1 MIDPKM
7 LACVSVR
14 VTVEVF
20 GDHRQ
25 LSKRSGLSILVDKK
39 PATITMQELVRTI
52 ERAESTASTM
62 AISDLVL
69 KPMDPVRALPRARKQ
84 SEPERVEPPG
94 ESTGR
99 HP

>member
-25 LSKRSGLSILVDKK
+25 LSKRSGLSVLVDKK
-39 PATITMQELVRTI
+39 PDTITMQELVLTI

-69 KPMDPVRALPRARKQ
+69 KPLDQIPVLPRAGKQ
-84 SEPERVEPPG
+84 FEPERVEPPG

-99 HP
+99 H